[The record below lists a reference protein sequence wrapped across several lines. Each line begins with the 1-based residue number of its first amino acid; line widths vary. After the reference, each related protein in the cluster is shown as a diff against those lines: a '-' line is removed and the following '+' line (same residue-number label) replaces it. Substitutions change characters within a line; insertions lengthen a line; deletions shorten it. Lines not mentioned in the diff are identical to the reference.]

1 MSQSPELAGG
11 EGFTFEG
18 DAAAYYMSALL
29 AQAFA
34 PGVDDRIVIGVSV
47 QQRDFGEPLDDVIV
61 DFLADS
67 GSPARLSLQ
76 VKRSL
81 IISDAASNEDFRAVI
96 RDSWATLNKV
106 GFRMNSDRYGVATG
120 TVAAEPERSLKTLC
134 DWARASIDVSHFDA
148 RFAPNGNAGAAVK
161 AVKDDIVRLLEEV
174 KGSACTNEEVHRF
187 LAHFVII
194 RFDFLREGSTDPA
207 DAINRVKDCL
217 VPEEAGKAPLVW
229 ARLVQLARSS
239 AGKAGQFD
247 RPRLV
252 HTISTL
258 ARLRGAAAFGR
269 DLDILTTLARS
280 YTALIPDDVGGT
292 RLDRTAL
299 LAKLDSM
306 LLKARIVQIRG
317 LPGSGKSAVVRRAVE
332 HALTRGNVL
341 FLKAEQLEGSSW
353 IKFAAAHGLSS
364 IGLEH
369 LLVEIAATGTAVL
382 YIDAIDRIEKEQQAV
397 VLDLIRGIVE
407 SPLLNQWRVVVSL
420 RDTGIEVLSTWLG
433 DLLNRTT
440 VDTLDVALLS
450 DEEAETLAT
459 AKPHLRPLLF
469 GSKQVQEIVR
479 RPFFAKVLNQS
490 HQANPSAS
498 SFVPTS
504 EVDLIRN
511 WWRGGGYDQ
520 ARQPALERQLV
531 LMDLARIRSR
541 RLNQPVRLTELRSAN
556 RIDDLRA
563 DGILQDAREGVS
575 VRFSH
580 DIFFEWS
587 FFHVLAERD
596 DEWLDEVRA
605 CGEPPAIAR
614 VVELTAQW
622 EYNQGDR
629 WAVTLCDIEKAGL
642 RSQWLRA
649 WLLAPIGSAHFDARL
664 DEFCAAV
671 FADDFRLF
679 GKLLV
684 WYQADK
690 TAPNLGILHGTLPED
705 QRQRMAYLLAWP
717 SDFAAWQ
724 RLVTFILLKRD
735 VIPVRLYPD
744 VIAVFEVW
752 QNATA
757 AIPNPLSHAL
767 LTQCADWVASI
778 DSNAHADA
786 PDPSA
791 ARWLHLPDLGDFRES
806 AVRMFLMAAKS
817 EPGLASAY
825 LRRLTD
831 DANLQANRYQEA
843 VSLSQVLAQAIPDS
857 LVDLSLAYYREEL
870 PDVRVAREHERVRRA
885 VELRAAIL
893 AKPEAER
900 TADEEELLS
909 PAFYSL
915 SFDDVGDFEWDNLGL
930 KDDRASSPS
939 SPLRE
944 PFQALFR
951 FAPGEALRLLREL
964 CNHATSGWRQAH
976 KYSRKLQG
984 TPLPLALDF
993 PWGTQ
998 HFWGGD
1004 REYLWFRSTGA
1015 PDIIGSGFLAL
1026 EEWCF
1031 AEMARGRAIDDLIHQ
1046 IVEGNESIAI
1056 LGAAGVIALQSQ
1068 AITPV
1073 TLPILTSQRLLHAD
1087 TQRWAQDLSPSTSL
1101 IGFMSPSDVNHAKA
1115 VRAMGTRPVR
1125 KLRLE
1130 SLLPLAVL
1138 HRGGIAGKARMAIAA
1153 FEDNLPFQY
1162 EEQRGSPEVQAHLI
1176 GQALKYA
1183 EFASIENYQASHSD
1197 EHPGK
1202 VVISHHSPSAAQPEN
1217 VARANEASAF
1227 LQQSGVFAWASRS
1240 LESRLIGKGTT
1251 IDAAIELIRSQDI
1264 SELFQFGKEQPSH
1277 ELAMKRGAASATA
1290 AVVLVFRAGR
1300 QGSELQWARDIL
1312 RRAICLPEST
1322 DSGLVSS
1329 VVVPWHQAIFVAR
1342 GLGADLRAGT
1352 ADETSAVELLCLIAH
1367 PLDVVSATAL
1377 TEVVSLWTA
1386 DAKLAWAAVYL
1397 ALTLCHV
1404 PDHQRH
1410 VAGTLQLTGKAE
1422 HAFEAALAFY
1432 RTGTGW
1438 AALPLPPPAWVKY
1451 DPENDTRPRFRNRTS
1466 TRLGSIDKDPEW
1478 VPSPQFWS
1486 KDEAAKVLQV
1496 IPLEQVFESGA
1507 KLVLIAF
1514 VAGVLDWTI
1523 QQYEPAW
1530 RRTGTRHD
1538 EPRKMHEWNEALG
1551 SCIGRLAGLTSLDD
1565 IQDRLLSPILALRGD
1580 NCWSLLS
1587 PFVDIYVRAHVYDA
1601 PTVPTDALPIL
1612 TQCLDRFLQDASFKK
1627 DSHYAGKFSG
1637 FDQPALARTLM
1648 FISVEEA
1655 NRASRYVNGDWS
1667 DIGRILPLVDRYI
1680 RAGGWAAV
1688 VMGMFLTLCERS
1700 RSAYPA
1706 EAFGDQILNT
1716 IVGCADSLTGW
1727 RGTML
1732 PARIAGLV
1740 HHLAHRDAP
1749 MNLALGQKFLQ
1760 ILDVLVDM
1768 GDRRSAALQHS
1779 EEFRVLRLR
1788 S

>member
-1 MSQSPELAGG
+1 
-11 EGFTFEG
+11 
-18 DAAAYYMSALL
+18 
-29 AQAFA
+29 
-34 PGVDDRIVIGVSV
+34 
-47 QQRDFGEPLDDVIV
+47 
-61 DFLADS
+61 
-67 GSPARLSLQ
+67 
-76 VKRSL
+76 
-81 IISDAASNEDFRAVI
+81 
-96 RDSWATLNKV
+96 
-106 GFRMNSDRYGVATG
+106 
-120 TVAAEPERSLKTLC
+120 
-134 DWARASIDVSHFDA
+134 
-148 RFAPNGNAGAAVK
+148 
-161 AVKDDIVRLLEEV
+161 
-174 KGSACTNEEVHRF
+174 VHRF

-207 DAINRVKDCL
+207 DAINRIKDCL

-239 AGKAGQFD
+239 AGKAGQFE

-258 ARLRGAAAFGR
+258 ARLRGAASFSR
-269 DLDILTTLARS
+269 DLEILTTLARS

-299 LAKLDSM
+299 FDELDRM
-306 LLKARIVQIRG
+306 LLNARIVQIRG

-353 IKFAAAHGLSS
+353 IKFATAHGLSN
-364 IGLEH
+364 IDLEP

-382 YIDAIDRIEKEQQAV
+382 YIDAIDRIEKAQQAV

-407 SPLLNQWRVVVSL
+407 SRLLKQWRVVVSL

-440 VDTLDVALLS
+440 VGTLDVALLS

-459 AKPHLRPLLF
+459 AKPYLRPLLF
-469 GSKQVQEIVR
+469 GAKQIQEIVR

-498 SFVPTS
+498 SFAPTS

-520 ARQPALERQLV
+520 TKQPALERQLV

-541 RLNQPVRLTELRSAN
+541 RLNQPVRLSELRSAN

-587 FFHVLAERD
+587 LFHVLAERG

-622 EYNQGDR
+622 EYDRGDR
-629 WAVTLCDIEKAGL
+629 WAPAIGDIEKARL

-649 WLLAPIGSAHFDARL
+649 WLLAPIGSAHFEARQ
-664 DEFCAAV
+664 DEFCAVV
-671 FADDFRLF
+671 FADNFRLF

-724 RLVTFILLKRD
+724 RLVTFILLKCD

-744 VIAVFEVW
+744 VIAVFQVW
-752 QNATA
+752 QNAA
-757 AIPNPLSHAL
+757 AEIPNPLSHAL
-767 LTQCADWVASI
+767 LTQCADWIASI
-778 DSNAHADA
+778 DSHAHVDE

-791 ARWLHLPDLGDFRES
+791 ARWSHLPELGDFRES
-806 AVRMFLMAAKS
+806 AARMLLMAAKS

-831 DANLQANRYQEA
+831 DADIQASRYHEA
-843 VSLSQVLAQAIPDS
+843 VSMSKILAQAIPKL
-857 LVDLSLAYYREEL
+857 LVDLSLAYFREEL
-870 PDVRVAREHERVRRA
+870 PDARVAREHDRVRLA
-885 VELRAAIL
+885 IELRAAIL
-893 AKPEAER
+893 AKPETER
-900 TADEEELLS
+900 TADEVELLS
-909 PAFYSL
+909 PAFDL
-915 SFDDVGDFEWDNLGL
+915 VSFGDLNQFECDNLAIKEDHAL
-930 KDDRASSPS
+930 SPP

-944 PFQALFR
+944 PFHALFR

-964 CNHATSGWRQAH
+964 CNHASTAWRQAH
-976 KYSRKLQG
+976 QYSRKLHG
-984 TPLPLALDF
+984 TPLPLSLDF

-998 HFWGGD
+998 QFWGSD
-1004 REYLWFRSTGA
+1004 REYLWCRSTWA
-1015 PDIIGSGFLAL
+1015 SQIIGSGFLAL

-1031 AEMARGRAIDDLIHQ
+1031 AEMERGRVIDELIRE
-1046 IVEGNESIAI
+1046 ILEGNESIAI
-1056 LGAAGVIALQSQ
+1056 LGAAAVVALQSQ
-1068 AITPV
+1068 SITPV
-1073 TLPILTSQRLLHAD
+1073 TFPILTSQRLLHAD
-1087 TQRWAQDLSPSTSL
+1087 TQRWAYDLSLSASL
-1101 IGFMSPSDVNHAKA
+1101 FGFMSASDVSHAKA
-1115 VRAMGTRPVR
+1115 VRAMNARPVR
-1125 KLRLE
+1125 RMLLD
-1130 SLLPLAVL
+1130 SLLPLAVF
-1138 HRGGIAGKARMAIAA
+1138 HPSDIADRARATIAGFK
-1153 FEDNLPFQY
+1153 DDLPYQY
-1162 EEQRGSPEVQAHLI
+1162 KEERGSLETQEKLI
-1176 GQALKYA
+1176 DQALKYG
-1183 EFASIENYQASHSD
+1183 EFASIENYRASRSA

-1202 VVISHHSPSAAQPEN
+1202 VVISHHSPSATQPEN
-1217 VARANEASAF
+1217 VARANEASTF
-1227 LQQSGVFAWASRS
+1227 LQHSGVFVWASRS
-1240 LESRLIGKGTT
+1240 LESGVIESSST

-1264 SELFQFGKEQPSH
+1264 NELFQFGEEQPSH
-1277 ELAMKRGAASATA
+1277 ELAMLRGAAAATA

-1300 QGSELQWARDIL
+1300 QVSELQWARDLL
-1312 RRAICLPEST
+1312 RRAACLPEST
-1322 DSGLVSS
+1322 DSGFLSS
-1329 VVVPWHQAIFVAR
+1329 AVVPWHQAIFVAR
-1342 GLGADLRAGT
+1342 GLGADFRAGT
-1352 ADETSAVELLCLIAH
+1352 ADKTSVVDFLRLIAH

-1377 TEVVSLWTA
+1377 TEGAAFWTV

-1397 ALTLCHV
+1397 ALALCHV

-1410 VAGTLQLTGKAE
+1410 VAGTLQLTAAVE
-1422 HAFEAALAFY
+1422 HSLEAALAFY

-1451 DPENDTRPRFRNRTS
+1451 DPENDIRPRFRYRGFN
-1466 TRLGSIDKDPEW
+1466 RLGSIQEAPEW

-1486 KDEAAKVLQV
+1486 KNQAAKVLQI
-1496 IPLEQVFESGA
+1496 IPFKQVFESDA
-1507 KLVLIAF
+1507 KHELLAVI
-1514 VAGVLDWTI
+1514 AGVLDWTI

-1530 RRTGTRHD
+1530 RQPKVRHD
-1538 EPRKMHEWNEALG
+1538 EPRNMHEWNEALG
-1551 SCIGRLAGLTSLDD
+1551 SCIGRIAGLMSPDE
-1565 IQDRLLSPILALRGD
+1565 IQDCMLSPILALRGD

-1587 PFVDIYVRAHVYDA
+1587 PLVDIYVRAYVYDA
-1601 PTVPTDALPIL
+1601 PKVPADAVPFLAR
-1612 TQCLDRFLQDASFKK
+1612 CLDRFLQDATFKK
-1627 DSHYAGKFSG
+1627 DTYNAGKFSG
-1637 FDQPALARTLM
+1637 FDQPTLARTLM
-1648 FISVEEA
+1648 FISVERA
-1655 NRASRYVNGDWS
+1655 DRASRYVNGDWS
-1667 DIGRILPLVDRYI
+1667 DIGMILPLVDRYI
-1680 RAGGWAAV
+1680 RAGGWAAG
-1688 VMGMFLTLCERS
+1688 VMNMFLTLCERS
-1700 RSAYPA
+1700 KSAYPA
-1706 EAFGDQILNT
+1706 EAFADQILNT
-1716 IVGCADSLTGW
+1716 IVGSADSLMGW

-1732 PARIAGLV
+1732 SAKIADLV

-1749 MNLALGQKFLQ
+1749 MNLALAQKFLR

-1779 EEFRVLRLR
+1779 EEFRVLRLQ